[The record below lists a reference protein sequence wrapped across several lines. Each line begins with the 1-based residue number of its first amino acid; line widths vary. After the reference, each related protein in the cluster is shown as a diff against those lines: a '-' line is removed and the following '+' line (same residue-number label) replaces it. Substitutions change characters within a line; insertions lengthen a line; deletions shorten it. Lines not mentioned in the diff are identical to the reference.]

1 MTDTHIEKILT
12 DAFLTLNE
20 FSGEPF
26 IEKDANGKL
35 LNVAL
40 PNILFAPPKDNQY
53 FILSFLPNEP
63 EPAGLGTNAENRWSG
78 LFQIDIIV
86 PLGAGMEE
94 LNDKYNWIVH
104 LFQRGKT
111 FEEVMIKRTYR
122 ATHGAETTFHR
133 TVVRCEFTA
142 SLPR

>member
-1 MTDTHIEKILT
+1 LTDTHIEEKLII
-12 DAFLTLNE
+12 AFLTLNE

-26 IEKDANGKL
+26 IEKDEKGNL

-40 PNILFAPPKDNQY
+40 PNVLFTPPKDNQ
-53 FILSFLPNEP
+53 FFVLSFLPNEP

-94 LNDKYNWIVH
+94 PNDKYNWIVQ

-111 FEEVMIKRTYR
+111 FDEIMIIRTYR
-122 ATHGAETTFHR
+122 AAHGAESTFYR
-133 TVVRCEFTA
+133 TIIRVEFTA
-142 SLPR
+142 TLPK